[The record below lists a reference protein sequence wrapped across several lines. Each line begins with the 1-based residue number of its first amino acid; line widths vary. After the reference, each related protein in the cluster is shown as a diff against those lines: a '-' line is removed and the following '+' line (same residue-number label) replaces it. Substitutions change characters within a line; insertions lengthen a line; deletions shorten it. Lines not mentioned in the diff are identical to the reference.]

1 MVVAHQLCVQRAT
14 DFLHH
19 TPSSSFD
26 GVVCSLAAW
35 KENSNGRCTP
45 VVGSWMRLG
54 PVPGGTESMDHSN
67 IGYGYQMLVVQQL

>member
-45 VVGSWMRLG
+45 VVGCGLDQYLAELSPWITL
-54 PVPGGTESMDHSN
+54 T
-67 IGYGYQMLVVQQL
+67 